1 MINFQP
7 DICLPS
13 DPAGFGHWLV
23 GHALEHDVIN
33 QKLLQIN
40 RPVSVPSFN
49 LLFWDDKPSIV
60 QSWLQAHETA
70 HQIIDGALNI
80 TSVDF
85 SQVDL
90 TDNDQWFEWMEDHAN
105 EHSIIRQI
113 LGII

>member
-7 DICLPS
+7 DICMPN
-13 DPAGFGHWLV
+13 DPAGFGHWLD

-33 QKLLQIN
+33 QKLLQLG
-40 RPVSVPSFN
+40 VTVPQYN
-49 LLFWDDKPSIV
+49 LLFWDDKPSVV
-60 QSWLQAHETA
+60 QSWLQAHQTT
-70 HQIIDGALNI
+70 HQIIDNALNI

-90 TDNDQWFEWMEDHAN
+90 TQNDQWFEWMDDHAS
-105 EHSIIRQI
+105 EHQNIRQI